1 MNFLRSVGMAF
12 SCFSAVPMPQMEW
25 GERNMRYMLAAFPL
39 VGVLIGALEWL
50 WVLGA
55 AALGVG
61 PILRGAVMALLPLAV
76 TGGIHMDGFSDVVD
90 AQASH
95 ASPQRKRQILKDP
108 HVGAFAVMGVASYLL
123 LSFALACEVDVRL
136 VPAVAAIPVASR
148 CLCGI
153 ATLTWPA
160 SGGGGM
166 LAALR
171 KASDVRVCCVA
182 LVVQLALAA
191 GFIVITNALV
201 GLIAL
206 ACVLFVFLWVRR
218 FSDVQ
223 FGGMSGDI
231 SGFLLQVLEI
241 VALAAIVVAGKLVL
255 A

>member
-1 MNFLRSVGMAF
+1 
-12 SCFSAVPMPQMEW
+12 
-25 GERNMRYMLAAFPL
+25 
-39 VGVLIGALEWL
+39 
-50 WVLGA
+50 
-55 AALGVG
+55 
-61 PILRGAVMALLPLAV
+61 
-76 TGGIHMDGFSDVVD
+76 
-90 AQASH
+90 
-95 ASPQRKRQILKDP
+95 
-108 HVGAFAVMGVASYLL
+108 
-123 LSFALACEVDVRL
+123 
-136 VPAVAAIPVASR
+136 
-148 CLCGI
+148 
-153 ATLTWPA
+153 
-160 SGGGGM
+160 M

-182 LVVQLALAA
+182 LVVQLVLAA

-206 ACVLFVFLWVRR
+206 ACVLLVFLWVRR